1 MSDPDDQSTRLYRTG
16 DVGRLSADGCLQ
28 HLGRKDFQVKIRG
41 QRVEVAEIEMA
52 LLALDTVKETVV
64 VAQHDTPDAPR
75 LIAYVVP
82 YHLAAPESHALR
94 HALRSTLPDYMIPS
108 AFVMLDRLP
117 LTPTGKVDRQAL
129 PAPDGRQPLLA
140 QSMRLPRS
148 PLEAALAKIWADVLG
163 QERVGINH
171 TLLDLGGHSLHA
183 ARIIVGI
190 RAKFGVDVPLRA
202 LWDAPT
208 VADLAVVIAR
218 HHLDRVDD
226 DVLAQAL
233 ATVENLSETQA
244 RQQLAVEQRPEEHV

>member
-1 MSDPDDQSTRLYRTG
+1 
-16 DVGRLSADGCLQ
+16 
-28 HLGRKDFQVKIRG
+28 
-41 QRVEVAEIEMA
+41 
-52 LLALDTVKETVV
+52 
-64 VAQHDTPDAPR
+64 
-75 LIAYVVP
+75 
-82 YHLAAPESHALR
+82 
-94 HALRSTLPDYMIPS
+94 
-108 AFVMLDRLP
+108 MLDRLP

-129 PAPDGRQPLLA
+129 PAPDGSQPLLA

-218 HHLDRVDD
+218 HHLDRWTMTC
-226 DVLAQAL
+226 LPRRWL
-233 ATVENLSETQA
+233 PSKTS
-244 RQQLAVEQRPEEHV
+244 RRPKHGSNSL